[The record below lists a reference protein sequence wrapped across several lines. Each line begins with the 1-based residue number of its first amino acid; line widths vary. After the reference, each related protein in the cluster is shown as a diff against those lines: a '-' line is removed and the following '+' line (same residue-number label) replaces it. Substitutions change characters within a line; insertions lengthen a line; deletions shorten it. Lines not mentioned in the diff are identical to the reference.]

1 MNFKL
6 NDDFE
11 VIDLGIQEL
20 DVYDIEVEKTHNFF
34 GNNICVHNSTYV
46 NIDEIVKKRWPD
58 ITDPQKLTDL
68 IDEFADND
76 LGKYIQECYERL
88 AKYLNCDEN
97 LLDMKRECIAE
108 SFIIRA
114 KKNYIMKI
122 YDAEKVRYAEPYYKM
137 MGIEVVRTSHPIM
150 VRDALEHAL
159 KIVIDGTQ
167 SELRKFVAAF
177 KDEFMNAPLNKI
189 GSPRGVTDINKY
201 SNKDFS
207 AKEYEM
213 ILDASGKMIKKKVTI
228 PIHVTASINYN
239 KLISSLKLSNRY
251 EYIRNGSKI
260 KFLPLIEPNPLN
272 SHVIGFVDILPE
284 EFNIG
289 NYIDKESHFKKIFLS
304 PLETFTVYNGWT
316 LEENTL
322 LDLFGDSVNIATSM
336 STQKSLGKNKKEVK
350 QTSSLF

>member
-76 LGKYIQECYERL
+76 LGKYIQECYEQL
-88 AKYLNCDEN
+88 AKYMNCDEN

-251 EYIRNGSKI
+251 EYIRNGSNFDVAIKNFHNIKKFCPNAKI
-260 KFLPLIEPNPLN
+260 ECSSVISKLNFQNLEKFPNFIYDTFPETNLLHLFSMNVWLKDIEMYAL
-272 SHVIGFVDILPE
+272 DKKQE
-284 EFNIG
+284 EELEN
-289 NYIDKESHFKKIFLS
+289 FKKI
-304 PLETFTVYNGWT
+304 N
-316 LEENTL
+316 
-322 LDLFGDSVNIATSM
+322 
-336 STQKSLGKNKKEVK
+336 KNFKEM
-350 QTSSLF
+350 LIR